1 MQSPIN
7 YRDVSYSC
15 AVDDTLKF
23 LPSND
28 ERSQKF
34 SLAAFKFLGDHQFA
48 YLHCKVKICNATD
61 PKSRCAKGCL
71 REARRKRS
79 LNTRETN
86 DEEYIL
92 AQGPFVRAE
101 DDDDETE
108 FDKPIEITEVQSS
121 GKLFMLQ
128 K

>member
-79 LNTRETN
+79 LNIRETN

-92 AQGPFVRAE
+92 AQGPFARAE
-101 DDDDETE
+101 NDDDETE
-108 FDKPIEITEVQSS
+108 SHKPMEITEVQNS
-121 GKLFMLQ
+121 GKLTMLKQ
-128 K
+128 